1 MRNYDR
7 FMNNIRLPAEV
18 LKFIKETALE
28 IFGENTEIFIF
39 GSQVDPNK
47 KGGDIDLM
55 IKTDLDFDT
64 WIEKKIKFLFKLWD
78 KLGEQKIDI
87 IYYNPS
93 YETKLIHKI
102 AIEEGI
108 KL

>member
-1 MRNYDR
+1 
-7 FMNNIRLPAEV
+7 MNNIRLSEET
-18 LKFIKETALE
+18 LKFIKDTAVE
-28 IFGENTEIFIF
+28 IFGENTEVILF
-39 GSQVDPNK
+39 GSRVDPTK

-55 IKTDLDFDT
+55 IKTDLDFDR
-64 WIEKKIKFLFKLWD
+64 WQEKKIKFLFKLWD

-93 YETKLIHKI
+93 YGTKPIHEVALK
-102 AIEEGI
+102 EGV